1 MTNNKVHLQ
10 ALPGE
15 VTTLSSLTFLLHFS
29 ILHKSKSATFRC
41 PVSSLNMLLLSYTMG
56 IESLLT
62 NQVFKA
68 LHGGVQKKKQA
79 IFIEKNIT
87 TEYSRRLKVTMDDSL
102 RFMLMQVI
110 HSSVTI
116 HKGTQVRFSYF
127 ITTKHS

>member
-1 MTNNKVHLQ
+1 MTNNEVNLQ

-15 VTTLSSLTFLLHFS
+15 VTALSSLTFFLHFS

-68 LHGGVQKKKQA
+68 LHRGVQKKKQA
-79 IFIEKNIT
+79 IFIEKKYNH
-87 TEYSRRLKVTMDDSL
+87 RVL
-102 RFMLMQVI
+102 
-110 HSSVTI
+110 
-116 HKGTQVRFSYF
+116 
-127 ITTKHS
+127 TKAQGHDG